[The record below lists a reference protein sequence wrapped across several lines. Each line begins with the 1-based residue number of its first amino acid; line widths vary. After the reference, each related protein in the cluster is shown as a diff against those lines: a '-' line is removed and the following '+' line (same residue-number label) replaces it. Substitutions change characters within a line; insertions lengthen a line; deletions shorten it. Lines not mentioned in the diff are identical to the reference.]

1 MLRLRV
7 WLAAAVLV
15 ACAGAPPPPMGGTGT
30 LFGDVRLTPRQG
42 VTPPTAAR
50 SGGGYDDPRLRGARL
65 VDYSRPGFAV
75 VYLDG
80 AAPARISAAIAIRS
94 TALGTRFDP
103 SGVALAAGTKLVV
116 ANETRE
122 PHVVSLP
129 RSGEVRQLAPGERF
143 EVELAEAGPHPIY
156 LLDLQAEAVAFA
168 APGPFS
174 VVDSAGAWQLRD
186 LAPGPAVLR
195 TFHPR
200 FPSAAQRVQ
209 ITAGQRQRVDL
220 EIGVDLIG
228 GEHHADH

>member
-15 ACAGAPPPPMGGTGT
+15 ACAGAPPPPMAGTGT

-42 VTPPTAAR
+42 VTPPPATR
-50 SGGGYDDPRLRGARL
+50 SGGGYDDPRLRGVRL

-80 AAPARISAAIAIRS
+80 VAPGQSSAAIAIRT
-94 TALGTRFDP
+94 TALGVRLDP
-103 SGVALAAGTKLVV
+103 AGVALGATGKLRL

-122 PHVVSLP
+122 PHIVSLP
-129 RSGEVRQLAPGERF
+129 RSGEVQELRPGERL
-143 EVELAEAGPHPIY
+143 EVELADPGPHPIY
-156 LLDLQAEAVAFA
+156 LLDLEAEAVAFA

-174 VVDSAGAWQLRD
+174 VVDSAGGWQLKN
-186 LAPGPAVLR
+186 LAPGPATLR

-200 FPSAAQRVQ
+200 FPSAAQQVR
-209 ITAGQRQRVDL
+209 IAAGERQRVDL